1 MFKPDVVGRVGLWVF
16 YSINIHALRG
26 KGWHYRMV
34 DGLNTDMTYL
44 KDMSCHGSK
53 Q

>member
-1 MFKPDVVGRVGLWVF
+1 MWVLF
-16 YSINIHALRG
+16 SINIHALRG
-26 KGWHYRMV
+26 KGLHSKMV

-44 KDMSCHGSK
+44 KDMSCQGCE